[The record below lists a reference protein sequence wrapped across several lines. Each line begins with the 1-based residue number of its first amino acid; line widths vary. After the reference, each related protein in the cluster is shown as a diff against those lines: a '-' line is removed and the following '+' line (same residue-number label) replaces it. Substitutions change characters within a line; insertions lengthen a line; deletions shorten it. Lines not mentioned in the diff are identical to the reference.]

1 MAAFKTSPAAGIGI
15 VPTRISSFLMFNVVA
30 INVAVPAVVNMIP
43 AMNAIV
49 PDGGTL
55 F

>member
-1 MAAFKTSPAAGIGI
+1 MAAFKTGTSPASAFRQQGFL
-15 VPTRISSFLMFNVVA
+15 SFLMFNAVA

-49 PDGGTL
+49 PDGGTT